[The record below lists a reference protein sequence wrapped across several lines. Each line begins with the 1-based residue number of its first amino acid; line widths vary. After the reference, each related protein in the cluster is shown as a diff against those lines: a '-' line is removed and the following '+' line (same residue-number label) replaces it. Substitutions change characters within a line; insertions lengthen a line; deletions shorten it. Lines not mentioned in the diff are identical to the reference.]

1 MTNTTDSWTHDN
13 LVERLLEHSIKF
25 EEACNERCLEV
36 MSKREIDSSDVQVFE
51 IGLDV
56 KINVTYTSTFNK
68 YCYCVYSSYTVFY
81 NSYHPLDK
89 VTKKLYKIRYFFDMQ
104 SAILYAKHLQG
115 HEMSWSIS
123 KNPLKRFM
131 YKFKRS
137 LNRIKIL

>member
-1 MTNTTDSWTHDN
+1 MSAEEDEHYWSKTDGPKRSVKKAYAGGKHVPN
-13 LVERLLEHSIKF
+13 KNEAKLLRKIMAETGLS
-25 EEACNERCLEV
+25 EEEV
-36 MSKREIDSSDVQVFE
+36 RQ
-51 IGLDV
+51 
-56 KINVTYTSTFNK
+56 

-89 VTKKLYKIRYFFDMQ
+89 VTKKLYKIRYFFDMR
-104 SAILYAKHLQG
+104 SAILYAKHLHGQRLC
-115 HEMSWSIS
+115 WSIS